1 MIVLRRCRASRAR
14 FPLALLLLTA
24 APAALAQG
32 SAPAATPTLSLP
44 PITFSLP
51 SGTPTPA
58 PTSDPVPAPAP
69 RASETPRAAPTPRA
83 TPAPRTTPSP
93 RATPSAQ
100 ATPRPRATPEPTVTP
115 TSTPAAGIVPSPAA
129 SVAAAPVNPA
139 TPTPLA
145 SPTAAA
151 STPLGNGE
159 GGLNWLWLFGAALV
173 AGSGWWW
180 WRRRQ
185 AEASA
190 AAIEVSEEPAPAPD
204 REAEPVAPE
213 MIATPPESPAPR
225 MLARRSPAATPA
237 VPGPAQPRPWIEL
250 ELRARRA
257 GVNLVTATADVEIV
271 VRNRGET
278 EARNVRIEARLVS
291 ARADQDAELGR
302 IFAEASGRPAA
313 VPFALAAG
321 AERTIRALVTLP
333 RGEINVLTAAGRPMF
348 VPVVALNARYAIG
361 EAGAG
366 EGQTAQAFALGIER
380 AGAAKLAP
388 FWLDGPAR
396 MFESVAA
403 RPHALAV
410 SS

>member
-1 MIVLRRCRASRAR
+1 VVN
-14 FPLALLLLTA
+14 
-24 APAALAQG
+24 G
-32 SAPAATPTLSLP
+32 
-44 PITFSLP
+44 
-51 SGTPTPA
+51 
-58 PTSDPVPAPAP
+58 
-69 RASETPRAAPTPRA
+69 
-83 TPAPRTTPSP
+83 
-93 RATPSAQ
+93 Q
-100 ATPRPRATPEPTVTP
+100 A
-115 TSTPAAGIVPSPAA
+115 
-129 SVAAAPVNPA
+129 
-139 TPTPLA
+139 
-145 SPTAAA
+145 
-151 STPLGNGE
+151 
-159 GGLNWLWLFGAALV
+159 GLNWLWLLGVVLV
-173 AGSGWWW
+173 AGAGWWW

-185 AEASA
+185 ADA
-190 AAIEVSEEPAPAPD
+190 AASTFEASEEPAPALAS
-204 REAEPVAPE
+204 EAELVASE
-213 MIATPPESPAPR
+213 LTATPLESPAPR

-237 VPGPAQPRPWIEL
+237 LPGPAQPRPWIEL

-271 VRNRGET
+271 VRNRGEA
-278 EARNVRIEARLVS
+278 EAHNVRVEARLVS

-302 IFAEASGRPAA
+302 IFAEAGGRPAA
-313 VPFALAAG
+313 VPFTLAAG

-333 RGEINVLTAAGRPMF
+333 RGEINVLTAAERPMF
-348 VPVVALNARYAIG
+348 VPVVTLNARYAIG